1 MPASPTSTEPTPLLA
16 AIEPAGNFSELPVT
30 PAMWSGWRTEVT
42 RRGGYWQWRVG
53 SGRKRRSRY
62 GGKFAALPPERQK
75 AYETNKQK
83 RIRPTSHHTG

>member
-1 MPASPTSTEPTPLLA
+1 MTIDPQEV
-16 AIEPAGNFSELPVT
+16 FSELPVML
-30 PAMWSGWRTEVT
+30 ALQSGWRTEVT

-62 GGKFAALPPERQK
+62 GGKFVTLPRERQK

-83 RIRPTSHHTG
+83 RSNPTEHRPG